1 MAEGLALSPSNPG
14 IELNATAVYGCLSH
28 ENYPTTFITQTVRTL
43 LGHAPEQFTEDPGFR
58 TSLIHPEDE
67 PRVRAALSRVL
78 HTGCQVEEYRIKRKD
93 RRYTWVRDEMRLAS
107 PSSESPAHIVGTV
120 TELSHPEPSLK
131 PVSGNFA
138 LPGIPGV
145 PLAAEYGG
153 SFEVLAESS
162 SMMIWSSNLSGG
174 FEYVSK
180 GWLAFSGHVP
190 EQEHGEGWL
199 ELVHPEDRGPCLNA
213 FGEAAK
219 AGNAF
224 ELEFRLLRYDGRYRW
239 VVIRGVPRFHPG
251 NGQYI
256 GHIGYCI
263 DITHYRTQ
271 SDELRASLLEKEV
284 LIKEVHHRVKNNL
297 QVVCSILSLQ
307 AASATEPWT
316 LQLFREAEQRVMS
329 IALIHEQLYMSENLA
344 LLDLG
349 DYLRRVANHL
359 MQCYR
364 RELGEVTIRVDSDS
378 ILLPIDIAQPCG
390 LIVHELVS
398 NALKYAFPNRREGEV
413 LVRICREESN
423 LILMTV
429 RDTGIGLPD
438 DFDISKTDTLGLQI
452 VGALTQ
458 QLGGTLKL
466 YKKPMTAIDISFT
479 VKDPSKKGE

>member
-1 MAEGLALSPSNPG
+1 MGQTLTPPSSNAAV
-14 IELNATAVYGCLSH
+14 ELNATAVYGCLSCKD
-28 ENYPTTFITQTVRTL
+28 YPTTFVTQTIRTV
-43 LGHAPEQFTEDPGFR
+43 LGYSQEQFMQDPEFR
-58 TSLIHPEDE
+58 INLVHPEDG
-67 PRVRAALSRVL
+67 PRVRAALSRVTL
-78 HTGCQVEEYRIKRKD
+78 SGCQVEEYRVKRRD

-107 PSSESPAHIVGTV
+107 PSSEAPAHIVGSM
-120 TELSHPEPSLK
+120 TELSHPGSPL
-131 PVSGNFA
+131 PNISGEA
-138 LPGIPGV
+138 
-145 PLAAEYGG
+145 LAAEYGG
-153 SFEVLAESS
+153 PFEVLAESS

-174 FEYVSK
+174 LEYVSK

-199 ELVHPEDRGPCLNA
+199 ELVHPEDRGPCVTA

-219 AGNAF
+219 AGTTF

-239 VVIRGVPRFHPG
+239 VVIRGVPRFHG
-251 NGQYI
+251 RNGLYI

-263 DITHYRTQ
+263 DITNYRNQ

-307 AASATEPWT
+307 AASASEPWT

-349 DYLRRVANHL
+349 SYLRRVTNHL
-359 MQCYR
+359 LQCYR
-364 RELGEVTIRVDSDS
+364 RELGDVKIQVDSDS

-398 NALKYAFPNRREGEV
+398 NSLKYAFPDRRAGEILVKTCHGANNVV
-413 LVRICREESN
+413 L
-423 LILMTV
+423 LTV
-429 RDTGIGLPD
+429 ADTGVGLPEK
-438 DFDISKTDTLGLQI
+438 FDIEKTETLGLQI
-452 VGALTQ
+452 VGALTK
-458 QLGGTLKL
+458 QLGGSFKL
-466 YKKPMTAIDISFT
+466 STKPITAIDISFT
-479 VKDPSKKGE
+479 VKEPPQKGE